1 MGQAHKT
8 IPYLLEFRDLRKTQT
23 SDSTTDVGKI
33 LRVESMRYVYLVKK
47 STIQKLNI
55 HNLIKAK
62 NMDEMDY
69 LISHGLKQNVPL
81 FMLADGIYGELVNYR
96 MVQNDKRNL
105 EFHRVIENFHLW
117 TNRYIHPQ
125 VSK

>member
-47 STIQKLNI
+47 STIQKFNI
-55 HNLIKAK
+55 HNIIEAK

-81 FMLADGIYGELVNYR
+81 FMLADGIKL
-96 MVQNDKRNL
+96 
-105 EFHRVIENFHLW
+105 
-117 TNRYIHPQ
+117 
-125 VSK
+125 

>member
-1 MGQAHKT
+1 MGQAHKSL
-8 IPYLLEFRDLRKTQT
+8 PYNLELRDLKESQMT
-23 SDSTTDVGKI
+23 DSNIDV

-47 STIQKLNI
+47 SIIQKLDFHSI
-55 HNLIKAK
+55 IRAK

-69 LISHGLKQNVPL
+69 FISQELKQNVPL
-81 FMLADGIYGELVNYR
+81 FMLADRIYGELVNYR
-96 MVQNDKRNL
+96 MVKEYTRNL
-105 EFHRVIENFHLW
+105 EFYRVIENFHLW